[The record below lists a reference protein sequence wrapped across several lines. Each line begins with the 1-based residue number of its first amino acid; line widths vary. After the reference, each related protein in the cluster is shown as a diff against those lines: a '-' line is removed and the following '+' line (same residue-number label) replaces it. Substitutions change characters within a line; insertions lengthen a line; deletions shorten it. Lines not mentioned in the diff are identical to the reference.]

1 MADRSV
7 ATTDTLETMRATFN
21 STAGDVGD
29 ISTLNNAFTG
39 TPTDVVESCNKNL
52 TSIGNITDLNNSF
65 TGTATDLVE
74 AVNSKA
80 TQGFSVAM
88 AVALG

>member
-7 ATTDTLETMRATFN
+7 ATTDTLETLRSTYN
-21 STAGDVGD
+21 STSTDVGD
-29 ISTLNNAFTG
+29 IATLNDSFTG
-39 TPTDVVESCNKNL
+39 TPTDVVE
-52 TSIGNITDLNNSF
+52 
-65 TGTATDLVE
+65 

-80 TQGFSVAM
+80 TTGFSIAM